1 MAGMPTL
8 HRLEELI
15 DLLEHDTR
23 VYLRYSPG
31 PEADAAHSSKDHE
44 SGLLMPGLSANPLW
58 PPRWWTRPAEDW
70 VARRVCQYLRELH
83 EGARPW
89 VLTGREVDFGP
100 DNEPLL
106 ADVEPIAWVA
116 DDLLREAHARYR
128 DRLNVGQATHPG

>member
-1 MAGMPTL
+1 MPTL
-8 HRLEELI
+8 GRLEELT
-15 DLLEHDTR
+15 DLLELGTR

-31 PEADAAHSSKDHE
+31 PAADTAHSSKDHE
-44 SGLLMPGLSANPLW
+44 SDLLMPGLSANPLW
-58 PPRWWTRPAEDW
+58 PPRWWTRPVEDW

-106 ADVEPIAWVA
+106 ADVTPIAWVSA
-116 DDLLREAHARYR
+116 ELVREAHQRYQ
-128 DRLNVGQATHPG
+128 DRFNVGQSTHPG